1 MVIDFQGSN
10 VSGYCSFILH
20 KGTIIKCVN
29 RRVRAPDGV
38 FSCDGDGIKTSGCV
52 YVSLLLHFK
61 GNILWLFDPTCI
73 IVGYRIVQSVRITIT

>member
-1 MVIDFQGSN
+1 MAKSTSWTREYQKNLVVIDFQGSN
-10 VSGYCSFILH
+10 VSGYCTLH

-61 GNILWLFDPTCI
+61 GNILWLFDLH
-73 IVGYRIVQSVRITIT
+73 V